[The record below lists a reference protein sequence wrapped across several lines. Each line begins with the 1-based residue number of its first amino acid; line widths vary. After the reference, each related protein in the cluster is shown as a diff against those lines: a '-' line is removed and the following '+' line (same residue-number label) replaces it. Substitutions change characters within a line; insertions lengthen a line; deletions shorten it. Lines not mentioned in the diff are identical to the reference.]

1 MAFRKRNVAIGRAP
15 STPSDVDG
23 ADVQNA
29 TGIRPSPLT
38 SHPVTSTGTLS
49 LDDQLGGHG
58 GLPLGSSLLIEE
70 SGTTD
75 FAGAL
80 LRYYAAEGICH
91 NHIVHVVGVGEGE
104 DIVLDVGIG
113 DLLERAK
120 EGVRPEEL
128 RFPQAG
134 WYIAASMLAWTAF
147 WELTARNHE
156 NPYSQVLA
164 RLVVFVAVWVATS
177 V

>member
-1 MAFRKRNVAIGRAP
+1 MRRTFLQ
-15 STPSDVDG
+15 S
-23 ADVQNA
+23 
-29 TGIRPSPLT
+29 
-38 SHPVTSTGTLS
+38 
-49 LDDQLGGHG
+49 
-58 GLPLGSSLLIEE
+58 
-70 SGTTD
+70 
-75 FAGAL
+75 F
-80 LRYYAAEGICH
+80 
-91 NHIVHVVGVGEGE
+91 GEGE

-128 RFPQAG
+128 RFPRAG

-156 NPYSQVLA
+156 DPYSQVLA